1 MGSSWANFIIQFAV
15 SAKRIFVFCLFRMV
29 ILCVTISIFHGF
41 THLHMAHKADL
52 HRCEQTMD
60 YFIGGY
66 LALLFA
72 TNIMEFSIA
81 WMSGKGSVMD
91 TEPRALIPYLLY
103 IRLILSII
111 EVVWLSLGIKW
122 IFIDSLCNLTTETY
136 ISKAIIVFNWGFLFV
151 VTVIIFCVFDSAGRT
166 WFHMQRARYGLD
178 VTDAC
183 DSYSVNIAERY
194 EQRWKNCFRLCCCR
208 VGERQ
213 GDENVY
219 TFIGR

>member
-1 MGSSWANFIIQFAV
+1 
-15 SAKRIFVFCLFRMV
+15 MV
-29 ILCVTISIFHGF
+29 ILCVAISIFHGF
-41 THLHMAHKADL
+41 KHSHMTHKEDL

-72 TNIMEFSIA
+72 TNIMEFCIA
-81 WMSGKGSVMD
+81 WMSGKGSIMD

-103 IRLILSII
+103 IRLVLSFI

-122 IFIDSLCNLTTETY
+122 IFIETNCQLTPEIY
-136 ISKAIIVFNWGFLFV
+136 IGRAIIVFNWGFLFV

-166 WFHMQRARYGLD
+166 WFHMQRAHHNVEINDTGH
-178 VTDAC
+178 
-183 DSYSVNIAERY
+183 SYSANIAERY
-194 EQRWKNCFRLCCCR
+194 ERRWKSCFRICCCR

>member
-1 MGSSWANFIIQFAV
+1 
-15 SAKRIFVFCLFRMV
+15 MV
-29 ILCVTISIFHGF
+29 LCIAISIYHGF
-41 THLHMAHKADL
+41 IHSHMADKPDL

-81 WMSGKGSVMD
+81 WMSGKGSIMD
-91 TEPRALIPYLLY
+91 TEPRGLIPYLLY
-103 IRLILSII
+103 VRLILSII

-122 IFIDSLCNLTTETY
+122 IFVDTECSLTPEMY
-136 ISKAIIVFNWGFLFV
+136 ISRAVIVFNWGFLFV
-151 VTVIIFCVFDSAGRT
+151 VTVIVYCTFDSAGRS
-166 WFHMQRARYGLD
+166 WFHMQKAQQTGCSED
-178 VTDAC
+178 VTDSSR
-183 DSYSVNIAERY
+183 SYSVNIAQRY
-194 EQRWKNCFRLCCCR
+194 EQRWRSCFRLFCCR
-208 VGERQ
+208 IGEGQ